1 MADTAISTEKIAA
14 YQATHYRVGNGPK
27 ALILRVDIKSGS
39 LPRLYRTTGQSS
51 GLFVTA
57 FNPFGL
63 SQSAEANE
71 AADSQLGD
79 CLRALS
85 PHVIDGAGVDPT
97 GAWPEEKS
105 FFALGIDEG
114 TARGIGSRFGQ
125 DAVVWVGPDA
135 IPRLLLLR

>member
-1 MADTAISTEKIAA
+1 LTDSAISSEKIAA
-14 YQATHYRVGNGPK
+14 YQTTHYRVGDEPE
-27 ALILRVDIKSGS
+27 AFTLRIDIKSDS
-39 LPRLYRTTGQSS
+39 LQRLYETTGQSC

-57 FNPFGL
+57 FNPFGR

-71 AADSQLGD
+71 AADSKLRD
-79 CLRALS
+79 CVRALG
-85 PHVIDGAGVDPT
+85 PHVINGAGADPT

-114 TARGIGSRFGQ
+114 TARQIGSRFGQ